1 MKKNW
6 ISIVSLV
13 LNVVLLVSVIGLAA
27 KLERTEENL
36 RGWIGH
42 VEDEV
47 QESTE
52 SIVRRVGN
60 LLEDA
65 EKQVAEFTV
74 EPISMDAENRTLEVS
89 LRLNLRRW
97 SANTTVTVVG
107 TVGTDVLREALSAD
121 AAGNYSGTVSLPMES
136 NTEIWLT
143 ADVTTDGVTTR
154 EELGGWGDISMLLPL
169 QSDGGGWSGPEYRDG
184 VLSSQFNVSV
194 TGRDYQQP
202 GEIRAPKF
210 QVYQN
215 GKLVQTIA
223 AVIDPY
229 SGSSNGVC
237 YTVDTED
244 YWWNLECDEGDV
256 IEIRFLCQD
265 EYGLGYDFLFANWT
279 VEGETPENVS
289 EAGVMSGLGDLKLTW
304 PE

>member
-1 MKKNW
+1 MKKNGLQ
-6 ISIVSLV
+6 IISLV
-13 LNVVLLVSVIGLAA
+13 LSVVLLAGLFWVGSEVKELRREAGNQYRNIYNEIDA
-27 KLERTEENL
+27 TREQVHNIRVTQREQTEF
-36 RGWIGH
+36 
-42 VEDEV
+42 VEDF
-47 QESTE
+47 
-52 SIVRRVGN
+52 R
-60 LLEDA
+60 
-65 EKQVAEFTV
+65 F
-74 EPISMDAENRTLEVS
+74 EPN
-89 LRLNLRRW
+89 RLNEETKQLEGTMNLSLRRW
-97 SANTTVTVVG
+97 AADTAVTLLAELNGETWEIPMTGENGAFTAAVALPVTEHG
-107 TVGTDVLREALSAD
+107 ELIFTALITSQGETSRERMT
-121 AAGNYSGTVSLPMES
+121 GYSDFT
-136 NTEIWLT
+136 
-143 ADVTTDGVTTR
+143 
-154 EELGGWGDISMLLPL
+154 MLLPL